1 MSADRQMRIGEL
13 ARVTGTTVRT
23 IRYYEE
29 IGLLPG
35 ADARASGSH
44 RTYTQQDADRLRDIL
59 RLKDLLGV
67 SLEELRELVA
77 AEDAR
82 ATRRREFRAD
92 GTSTRRR
99 AEILRAGL
107 GNVERQRSLVRQ
119 RQAQLAELDGE
130 LAEREALILTRL
142 DELGS
147 ERPAAPR
154 AK

>member
-1 MSADRQMRIGEL
+1 MSGDGDMRIGEL

-35 ADARASGSH
+35 AGERASGRH
-44 RTYTQQDADRLRDIL
+44 RTYGEQDAERLRTIL

-67 SLEELRELVA
+67 SLDELRELVA

-82 ATRRREFRAD
+82 ATRRAEFRAD

-99 AEILRAGL
+99 AEILRAAL
-107 GNVERQRSLVRQ
+107 GNVERQRALVRR
-119 RQAQLAELDGE
+119 RQAKLAALDDE
-130 LAEREALILTRL
+130 LAERQALVLTRL
-142 DELGS
+142 DELGA
-147 ERPAAPR
+147 EPRPPV
-154 AK
+154 AKR